1 MRPKCNLTEE
11 ERNRILPKIDS
22 WMSNEEEEELRE
34 RMPKYLFYWYD
45 NGRRHT
51 YCSGCGARDRGT
63 LGKITHGQK
72 VCCVVCGREMK
83 AAATGRYQ
91 YDMKSLAEWT
101 KAAFLRVD
109 EEGNLLIMTANVLW
123 YYNQDNLRGDLQ
135 LETKAKYYLAPGK
148 VQMWDR
154 GEEYLGNGKWRP
166 YARPAKT
173 VGEGFADG
181 YLYGYQEVNG
191 TYHVIGLEKLEESNF
206 RYSAAEIFF
215 DRLGLTLEEGRVRW
229 LISYLAQ
236 YAVRPQLE
244 MAVKVGMREAAAELV
259 EQGRVNSRFLDWKAT
274 TTAGFLRMGKAD
286 ATAFLRA
293 GMDLKELRFYH
304 SECRQQMSM
313 AEYIDFR
320 KKYRG
325 EYEARLLISAAKT
338 VGATLRQAMN
348 YVEKTGN
355 LRLWKDYLDMADR
368 LNYDLTDRT
377 VAMPKNLRERHD
389 AAVATIDYQKTE
401 AKEKAYRER
410 LEKLRKKYEFTMDG
424 LRIVVPEKVLD
435 IVKEGKTLHH
445 CVGGYAGRHADGST
459 CILFIR
465 HERRP
470 ERSFLTLELD
480 EKALR
485 IRQVHGYQNE
495 EYSSKAVPPAVR
507 YRGFLD
513 TWLGWVEAGSR
524 RNRKGQ
530 AILPERTK
538 TA

>member
-1 MRPKCNLTEE
+1 MRLLPESLFSIGFCLCSEHLFSGSETE
-11 ERNRILPKIDS
+11 
-22 WMSNEEEEELRE
+22 
-34 RMPKYLFYWYD
+34 Y
-45 NGRRHT
+45 T

-123 YYNQDNLRGDLQ
+123 YYTQGNLRGDLQ

-154 GEEYLGNGKWRP
+154 GEEYIGNGKWRP
-166 YARPAKT
+166 YARPTKT

-181 YLYGYQEVNG
+181 YVYGYQEVNG

-259 EQGRVNSRFLDWKAT
+259 EKGRVNSRFLDWKAT

-293 GMDLKELRFYH
+293 GMDLKELRFYQY
-304 SECRQQMSM
+304 SCG
-313 AEYIDFR
+313 AGGAGGD
-320 KKYRG
+320 
-325 EYEARLLISAAKT
+325 IST
-338 VGATLRQAMN
+338 S
-348 YVEKTGN
+348 
-355 LRLWKDYLDMADR
+355 
-368 LNYDLTDRT
+368 
-377 VAMPKNLRERHD
+377 
-389 AAVATIDYQKTE
+389 TE
-401 AKEKAYRER
+401 ANNPGVDGGNTTFSDGETTYRSENGER
-410 LEKLRKKYEFTMDG
+410 RETGITNFLTGKIYGRKLNSYVSKGGDGGYYEMDG
-424 LRIVVPEKVLD
+424 NVPQYKLPGGNTGTAFDWTATYGGHLGNYYAPGGSLIATGGAGGGGAYGENGGDGTDATSGRAGSGGAGGNSVTTPQKLSDLYSDYYGCGGLGGCGGGGGGAAGPYVPNRSSA
-435 IVKEGKTLHH
+435 GTGGQ
-445 CVGGYAGRHADGST
+445 GGYGGHGGEGSDG
-459 CILFIR
+459 CVLIF
-465 HERRP
+465 
-470 ERSFLTLELD
+470 
-480 EKALR
+480 
-485 IRQVHGYQNE
+485 Y
-495 EYSSKAVPPAVR
+495 
-507 YRGFLD
+507 
-513 TWLGWVEAGSR
+513 
-524 RNRKGQ
+524 
-530 AILPERTK
+530 
-538 TA
+538 

>member
-1 MRPKCNLTEE
+1 VRPRCNLTEE
-11 ERNRILPKIDS
+11 ERNRILPKIVS

-51 YCSGCGARDRGT
+51 YCSGCGARNRGT

-72 VCCVVCGREMK
+72 VVCMVCGREMK

-91 YDMKSLAEWT
+91 YDMKSLTEWT

-135 LETKAKYYLAPGK
+135 LDTKAKYYLAPGK

-166 YARPAKT
+166 YARPTKT

-181 YLYGYQEVNG
+181 YVYGYQEVNG

-293 GMDLKELRFYH
+293 GMDLAELRFYH

-313 AEYIDFR
+313 AEYIDF
-320 KKYRG
+320 
-325 EYEARLLISAAKT
+325 
-338 VGATLRQAMN
+338 
-348 YVEKTGN
+348 
-355 LRLWKDYLDMADR
+355 
-368 LNYDLTDRT
+368 
-377 VAMPKNLRERHD
+377 
-389 AAVATIDYQKTE
+389 
-401 AKEKAYRER
+401 
-410 LEKLRKKYEFTMDG
+410 RKKYEFTMDG

-495 EYSSKAVPPAVR
+495 GYSSNAVPPSVR